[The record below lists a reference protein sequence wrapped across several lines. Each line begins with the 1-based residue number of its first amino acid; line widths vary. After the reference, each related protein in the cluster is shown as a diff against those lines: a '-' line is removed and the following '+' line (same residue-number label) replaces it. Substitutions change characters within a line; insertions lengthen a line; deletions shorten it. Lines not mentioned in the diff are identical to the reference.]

1 MDSKAPSQNPTIRY
15 TEISSNGA
23 GTVELRRASLAT
35 GYVLDLVY
43 TDSAGK
49 KTFNKLIDESG
60 ERDWATKSELSG
72 VSAALSVVEDLL
84 GAASP
89 SGLPSTN
96 LNSCR
101 INATCAIS
109 SQYLSQYTNL
119 PINEPGIF
127 RSTVCGSYCLHEYFA
142 VGHAYSRVYI
152 STGWS
157 QWIDA
162 A

>member
-23 GTVELRRASLAT
+23 GTIELRRASLAT

-49 KTFNKLIDESG
+49 KTFNKLI
-60 ERDWATKSELSG
+60 SELSG

-127 RSTVCGSYCLHEYFA
+127 RSAVCGSYCLHEYFA